1 MSDLYAAVAPQA
13 PYIIGAYG
21 LIWVGLLG
29 FVYMVF
35 GRLSR
40 LEREMRV
47 LEESVA
53 RRGTSE

>member
-1 MSDLYAAVAPQA
+1 MMDLYAAVIPQA

-35 GRLSR
+35 GRIGR
-40 LEREMRV
+40 LEKELRV
-47 LEESVA
+47 LEESVE
-53 RRGTSE
+53 RRATS

>member
-1 MSDLYAAVAPQA
+1 MNDLYSAVAPQA

-35 GRLSR
+35 GRLNR
-40 LEREMRV
+40 LEKEMRV
-47 LEESVA
+47 LEESVE
-53 RRGTSE
+53 RRTTT

>member
-1 MSDLYAAVAPQA
+1 MMDLYAAVIPQA

-35 GRLSR
+35 GRIGR
-40 LEREMRV
+40 LEKELRV
-47 LEESVA
+47 LEESVE
-53 RRGTSE
+53 RRAKS